1 LDKRERFATVSSL
14 RCNRVLYINK
24 YNKGQVNWVQPFK
37 LLEFE
42 GFFYPL
48 IPAGESPEKGKGGV
62 FKGRSYLGSLS
73 PDQGVNTPP

>member
-1 LDKRERFATVSSL
+1 LQRFHLCGVTECCNHYER
-14 RCNRVLYINK
+14 
-24 YNKGQVNWVQPFK
+24 NKGQVNWVQPFK

>member
-1 LDKRERFATVSSL
+1 MH
-14 RCNRVLYINK
+14 INK

-48 IPAGESPEKGKGGV
+48 IPAGESSAREKEGV
-62 FKGRSYLGSLS
+62 IKAEVTLGRYL
-73 PDQGVNTPP
+73 PTQC